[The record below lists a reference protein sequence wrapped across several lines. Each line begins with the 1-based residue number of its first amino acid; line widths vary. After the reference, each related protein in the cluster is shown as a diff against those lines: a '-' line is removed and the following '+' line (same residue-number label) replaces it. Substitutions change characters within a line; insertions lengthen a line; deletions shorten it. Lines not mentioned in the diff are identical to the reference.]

1 MSELI
6 ERYVHQVGLYVRPQE
21 RAEIEAELRSQIQD
35 ELEDRYGS
43 APAQAEIAAVLKQL
57 GDPRKMAVSY
67 SGEQYLV
74 GPDLYP
80 FMMTVLRLGLPLV
93 PAVVVIANL
102 VGAALS
108 PEGSDWVGLL
118 IGSALTAAQAALIF
132 FAAVVI
138 IFAILQHSGEALEAS
153 SKREFNPLELP
164 PVNDPGAVDRAES
177 GFGIAIGILFGIAML
192 YFLQVGGLTLRFNL
206 SDPGEVLP
214 VPAVW
219 LAALLVTTLG
229 IVALNLWALIRRRWT
244 LAMWL
249 AQAALELVGA
259 VGLYFI
265 LFAPVAERL
274 AESAPD
280 FAGVLD
286 PLPWIITLIT
296 VVIQVLS
303 NGGRIIR
310 LWQARQRTQAKTV
323 SVPRY

>member
-6 ERYVHQVGLYVRPQE
+6 DRYVHQVGLYVRPKE

-35 ELEDRYGS
+35 ELDDRYGS
-43 APAQAEIAAVLKQL
+43 APSEAEIASVLTQL
-57 GDPRKMAVSY
+57 GDPRLMAVSY

-80 FMMTVLRLGLPLV
+80 FMMTVMRFGLPLV

-118 IGSALTAAQAALIF
+118 IGSMVTAAQAALLF
-132 FAAVVI
+132 FAVVVMF
-138 IFAILQHSGEALEAS
+138 FAILQRSGVLES
-153 SKREFNPLELP
+153 SPDSAFNPLELP
-164 PVNDPGAVDRAES
+164 AVDDPGAVDRAES
-177 GFGIAIGILFGIAML
+177 GFGIAIGILFVIAIL

-219 LAALLVTTLG
+219 LAVLVVTTAG
-229 IVALNLWALIRRRWT
+229 IVILNLWALMRRRWT
-244 LAMWL
+244 LEMWL
-249 AQAALELVGA
+249 TQAALELAGA
-259 VGLYFI
+259 VGLYFV
-265 LFAPVAERL
+265 LFAPVGARL

-280 FAGVLD
+280 LAGVLD
-286 PLPWIITLIT
+286 SLPWIITLIT
-296 VVIQVLS
+296 VVIMVLS

-310 LWQARQRTQAKTV
+310 LWQQRQGRYTKAA
-323 SVPRY
+323 SAPRH